1 LLRLVTRYFVRG
13 DSMRSRHPLWRAF
26 DFVLIV
32 VVLALAAF
40 ILFAIVTA
48 IQA

>member
-1 LLRLVTRYFVRG
+1 
-13 DSMRSRHPLWRAF
+13 MRSSRHPLWRVF

-40 ILFAIVTA
+40 VLFALVSA
-48 IQA
+48 VRA

>member
-1 LLRLVTRYFVRG
+1 
-13 DSMRSRHPLWRAF
+13 MRSRRPLWRVF
-26 DFVLIV
+26 DFMLIV

-40 ILFAIVTA
+40 VVFAVVTA